1 MNTPADT
8 RSYAFKA
15 EELLLECSDKF
26 AQYAAEHTAKAAAF
40 DKLEDTDNAAK
51 SRAKAQTN
59 ERMVNRI
66 SVFLETSELPVV
78 Q

>member
-1 MNTPADT
+1 MTDT
-8 RSYAFKA
+8 RSYTFKA

-26 AQYAAEHTAKAAAF
+26 AQYAAEHTTKAKAYA
-40 DKLEDTDNAAK
+40 EIGETENARRSEVKAK
-51 SRAKAQTN
+51 TN

-66 SVFLETSELPVV
+66 SIFLETSELPVV